1 VKYSNSYSI
10 LLTRL
15 DRHSCLFH
23 GELRELPDDPSD
35 SDSSDETSER
45 SHASPVR
52 STKSDQKP
60 ALNDNAESVP
70 SDSDG
75 SDDSDDSDDPHARM
89 PAHWDSDSDVE
100 RVINYRVPMNTEA
113 ATYVPE
119 LETETIKKPPEGAF
133 SADWWQNNYSTLKWN
148 KRKPFYPCKH
158 PGSRCDQARCRCYR
172 ETITCEKTCE
182 CSSTCN
188 RRFPGCSCVHVP
200 GPGKIC
206 ADKNKCLCVKFERE
220 CDADLCVSC
229 GATDVLDPVNR
240 YNEAVLQDKC
250 SNVAIQRGVPRKTLL
265 GQSMVHGFGLYA
277 GEDIKKDSFIG
288 EYKGEVISVQES
300 QRRSTIYGYQQT
312 MYLFGL
318 NKSEHPLSSS
328 RV

>member
-1 VKYSNSYSI
+1 MKDLNPCKI
-10 LLTRL
+10 LLTFL
-15 DRHSCLFH
+15 ARHNCLFH

-35 SDSSDETSER
+35 SDSSDETSQCSNESKPR
-45 SHASPVR
+45 NDNPTPKPLLDHNAEESVQFD
-52 STKSDQKP
+52 KSD
-60 ALNDNAESVP
+60 ESD
-70 SDSDG
+70 DSDN
-75 SDDSDDSDDPHARM
+75 SDDSDDPYARM

-100 RVINYRVPMNTEA
+100 RVVNYRMPMNAEA
-113 ATYVPE
+113 AIHTPE
-119 LETETIKKPPEGAF
+119 LGPEITSRLKPPEGAF
-133 SADWWQNNYSTLKWN
+133 RTDWWQNNYSTLKWN

-158 PGSRCDQARCRCYR
+158 PGSRCDQAQCRCYR

-188 RRFPGCSCVHVP
+188 RRFPGCSCLHA
-200 GPGKIC
+200 PGKIC

-220 CDADLCVSC
+220 CDADLCGHC

-240 YNEAVLQDKC
+240 YNEDVLQPNC

-265 GQSMVHGFGLYA
+265 GQSTVHGFGLYA
-277 GEDIKKDSFIG
+277 GEDIKKDDFIG
-288 EYKGEVISVQES
+288 EYKGEVVSIQES

-318 NKSEHPLSSS
+318 NSSKHP
-328 RV
+328 